1 MTAEPGDVLWQP
13 DADRIER
20 SELTRFA
27 RWARDSGA
35 ADDADIADYA
45 ALWHWSI
52 RDLDRV
58 LAIGGRRTSASR
70 SSTPAGPVGGAGC
83 HARRQLV
90 PRNDA

>member
-52 RDLDRV
+52 RDLDRFWRSR
-58 LAIGGRRTSASR
+58 GRLLRRRGRHAG
-70 SSTPAGPVGGAGC
+70 GPVGGAGC
-83 HARRQLV
+83 HARRQRGS
-90 PRNDA
+90 PGRP